1 MTTDKEHL
9 VIALIQVENLLK
21 CFESNPY
28 GTYLQKQLYPV
39 KYELERQVNNL
50 SIVNATKESVT
61 DQ

>member
-9 VIALIQVENLLK
+9 IIALIQVENLLK
-21 CFESNPY
+21 CFESNTY

-50 SIVNATKESVT
+50 SIANSTKESVT